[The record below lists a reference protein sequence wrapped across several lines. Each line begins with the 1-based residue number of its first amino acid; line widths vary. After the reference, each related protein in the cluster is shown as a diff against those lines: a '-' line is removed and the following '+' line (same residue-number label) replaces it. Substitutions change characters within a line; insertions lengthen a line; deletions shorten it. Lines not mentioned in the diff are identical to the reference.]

1 MKQLISTADR
11 WRTEYNPL
19 RGLTIARV
27 VSLFEAGQR
36 GEFSNLQWAYKF
48 AEETD
53 SDLLALVE
61 RRTAALVEM
70 DYNIKETR
78 DDVRGYDAALAED
91 QAEALREAY
100 ERIDNLYEAIEHFEM
115 AAFRGFAHVS
125 PHSTAGEVTHLEP
138 LDQWNFV
145 RDGLYGAWYWNP
157 TAREANHVSLGE
169 GARLKPEDL
178 ITMEARRHIDRLGL
192 LKFVR
197 ANLSEKDWDSFIE
210 IYGIPGGIVIGPPD
224 VPQGKEQEY
233 QDAAERAARGASG
246 YLPHGADMKFPTEAR
261 GSQPF
266 EPRLEYLSKKLILA
280 GTGGMLTM
288 LAESGSGTLAGGAH
302 SETFQAIA
310 RARAQKISA
319 LFQRRIDKPLL
330 AKRFPGKPAL
340 AYFDLAA
347 EESQDVGKII
357 DQVKG
362 LEEAGYELDPE
373 DVAER
378 TGYRIVRRVGIPAQ
392 AAPAQNVP
400 NREAPAKTEDV
411 DAKAATVEKQLL
423 GNALA
428 QALQADQTDTRVLAV
443 RLRELLEIAESDDP
457 ERLTLAMRNF
467 REDLPDLARTL
478 LANPSLADAIESALG
493 AATAN
498 GLAEGTQRTEPNA

>member
-1 MKQLISTADR
+1 
-11 WRTEYNPL
+11 
-19 RGLTIARV
+19 
-27 VSLFEAGQR
+27 
-36 GEFSNLQWAYKF
+36 
-48 AEETD
+48 
-53 SDLLALVE
+53 
-61 RRTAALVEM
+61 
-70 DYNIKETR
+70 
-78 DDVRGYDAALAED
+78 
-91 QAEALREAY
+91 
-100 ERIDNLYEAIEHFEM
+100 
-115 AAFRGFAHVS
+115 
-125 PHSTAGEVTHLEP
+125 
-138 LDQWNFV
+138 
-145 RDGLYGAWYWNP
+145 
-157 TAREANHVSLGE
+157 
-169 GARLKPEDL
+169 
-178 ITMEARRHIDRLGL
+178 
-192 LKFVR
+192 
-197 ANLSEKDWDSFIE
+197 
-210 IYGIPGGIVIGPPD
+210 
-224 VPQGKEQEY
+224 
-233 QDAAERAARGASG
+233 
-246 YLPHGADMKFPTEAR
+246 
-261 GSQPF
+261 
-266 EPRLEYLSKKLILA
+266 
-280 GTGGMLTM
+280 MLTM